1 MSDTKSKL
9 PDIFYNRMGELT
21 LEMEKKG
28 ITMETIRNKK
38 LLESY
43 YDVIFD
49 LGLMPEWS
57 EYFSKHFKGDAK
69 PVWRF
74 YKSINC
80 VIARFC
86 PICIFNEIC
95 TERSK

>member
-1 MSDTKSKL
+1 MPESNQKL
-9 PDIFYNRMGELT
+9 PDTFYNRMGELT

-49 LGLMPEWS
+49 LGLM
-57 EYFSKHFKGDAK
+57 
-69 PVWRF
+69 
-74 YKSINC
+74 
-80 VIARFC
+80 
-86 PICIFNEIC
+86 
-95 TERSK
+95 